1 MIKQGRSV
9 ENIINKK
16 LEGLN
21 SNQDYATMFFYELE
35 QIDKFL
41 RVYELEMCRDMSNRK
56 IDQKWLKK

>member
-1 MIKQGRSV
+1 MKQGRSV

-35 QIDKFL
+35 QID
-41 RVYELEMCRDMSNRK
+41 
-56 IDQKWLKK
+56 